1 MSTSLPQEIVARVKT
16 LGELQD
22 RLTAKGGYDAEMLP
36 QELPALKEQVA
47 GLLTALERLAESVGV
62 RLLSRKNAIEAVAA
76 GSIMKL
82 WDLLDVKFE
91 QYDTNVWQLPELSRC
106 LERLYGLD
114 RYHDDVTTARASRQL
129 QKNLGRWYHLARK
142 LDMELVELGNLIDIL
157 VTQILGAR
165 PQSN

>member
-1 MSTSLPQEIVARVKT
+1 MSTSLPREIVARVKA

-62 RLLSRKNAIEAVAA
+62 RLLSRKTAIEAVAA
-76 GSIMKL
+76 ASIMKL

-91 QYDTNVWQLPELSRC
+91 QYDANLWRLPALSRC

-114 RYHDDVTTARASRQL
+114 RYYDDVTTARANKQL
-129 QKNLGRWYHLARK
+129 RRNLGRWYHLARK
-142 LDMELVELGNLIDIL
+142 IDVQLVELGNLIDVL